1 MIQYNE
7 EKKKEL
13 SEIAAKNGGLC
24 EALWNCACGNG
35 FYYERR
41 EKLWKLLERAVG
53 RELTEVK
60 TVEEFWKPG
69 VESAV
74 CELVGDAMQ
83 KDFVEMMQLQMECQF
98 SWTICRRSYR
108 TRDFGWHA
116 SKLVYMLVDW
126 ISYTV
131 CDKSVEE
138 MLQEKYEDVRGYEMF
153 LALQLR
159 RENETVLSAVRE
171 AILGDNQEVLLTRTI
186 IRAIIISGREDLLE
200 LLLKLLSAARLQEG
214 LRQQILENADA
225 GSMQT
230 LKRILK
236 FCIDEDMFRYSSTIR
251 AFNTWTGL
259 GYGDEKQA
267 TIQKYALIAYECL
280 DQKDAREKYIE
291 SHNNLEAYL
300 GLWAMASE
308 DMNGVDRYVIGLL
321 DAKEKYRR
329 ILGWYFITHSDSS
342 HYRMQVAS
350 CYLTERDPEILAW
363 ILGNLEQTSE
373 LVYGNLAQT
382 SELVY
387 AHGVY
392 YPNNRKRKAVVNEDL
407 PSRKEERKWI
417 FLQLKELVKVVG
429 TKDTV
434 FTGNP
439 FPFSWIRFESEKVIN
454 CMMSLAG
461 YDMDSELIRELH
473 SCVTDMTPQ
482 QRRTYYLTFLWPETD
497 EQHKVW
503 LLEALSDK
511 SVQVKEL
518 AVEILTEC
526 PLTEAELDLMMECLK
541 SKSSNLRKSVVVAL
555 KRQEPKAQAKILQ
568 KLFTSGDQFQI
579 QAGTELL
586 LELKEKEPELVAGQT
601 ENIAALRQQKL
612 STQTEILLEQ
622 LEGSDQAGPVYSAEN
637 GYGLYDPAVI
647 EEVLSR
653 AEEQFE
659 GKALT
664 EQELTKML
672 AIDKKEYFAVLERMN
687 DVFNRHADYEYETM
701 MYDGSVKKVLFGD
714 ADSMHLWIPIQDGE
728 KTCHTYVRQLTPE
741 TFPFF
746 EEFRE
751 SLGEYARDVTKM
763 LSLSFLASRW
773 RPPYYQHGDDKVQ
786 PWFHEFVKLPMLA
799 SYHQEGREKYKF
811 RYFHFQEIIE
821 VLPQLFPAQEVFE
834 ASFQIMRGII
844 RFVETGFRGKNDESA
859 SIRDVVEKRGYANT
873 TCLMN
878 RWILGHWRSMLSS
891 YASTPED
898 FKRWFYAEYYLEKV
912 ASKDGLIAQMLTQ
925 KDFFRAHQEGFVPV
939 DVFYANSLEAAY
951 GGVSYLAKLGA
962 LTNPN
967 SSSMGREIYE
977 LYPEAKEIVKKLVLR
992 IVEVEEKRGEMPTP
1006 LTFLAR
1012 SIERF
1017 EGGAEHFVKLLA
1029 ALGNENFFRGY
1040 LYRDCETKQAI
1051 LSLLLKRCYPTKE
1064 DGPEQLKKYLKQTDI
1079 TEKRLV
1085 EAVMYAPQWAGLA
1098 EQVTGWKGL
1107 KCGIWFF
1114 HAHVNETFS
1123 AEKETEVALYS
1134 PIPPQRFN
1142 DGAFDRD
1149 WFWQAYQ
1156 MLGEKRFRTLYKC
1169 AKYITSGSNLHRRSQ
1184 LYADA
1189 ALGKLDAD
1197 SIKAEIIEKRNQEKL
1212 RCYPL
1217 IPIPESDVKTALERY
1232 EFIQKFL
1239 KESRQFGA
1247 QRRENERKACNAAL
1261 ENLAIT
1267 TGFYDVNRMTWFL
1280 ESEKVKELRA
1290 LMEPKE
1296 LSGIHVWVDIDEEGI
1311 AALAVEKDGTRQKS
1325 LPKELNKAPLI
1336 LELKEAIKELKEQRR
1351 RAKEILERAMTECT
1365 LFSGEELQKIS
1376 ENPILLPLVQKLV
1389 WVRETEEKKEA
1400 LIGFLKKGERLVL
1413 EDVSGVPYPL
1423 EETWK
1428 LRVAHPHDMMHA
1440 GVWSEFMHLLYRE
1453 KVTQPFKQVFREYY
1467 PITEDELQERTISRR
1482 YAGHQ
1487 VQPRK
1492 TVALLRSRGW
1502 TVDYEEGLQKV
1513 FYKEDLVVR
1522 MFAMADWFSPSDI
1535 EAPTLEEIRF
1545 FHRNTYKSVEF
1556 TEVPPIVFSE
1566 VMRDIDLVVSVA
1578 HVGGVDPEA
1587 SHSTVEMRTA
1597 IAAEL
1602 IKLLKLSNVTFIGAH
1617 AKIIGSLANYSVHM
1631 GSGVVHAEAIGMLNI
1646 LPVHSQARGRI
1657 FLPFADEDPKT
1668 AEIMSKIILL
1678 SEDKKIKDPSVLQQL
1693 R

>member
-1 MIQYNE
+1 MLQYSE
-7 EKKKEL
+7 EKKNEL
-13 SEIAAKNGGLC
+13 SKIAAKNGGLC

-35 FYYERR
+35 FYFERR
-41 EKLWKLLERAVG
+41 ETLWKLLERAVG
-53 RELTEVK
+53 RALTEVK

-74 CELVGDAMQ
+74 RELVGDAMQ

-98 SWTICRRSYR
+98 SWTVCRRSYR

-159 RENETVLSAVRE
+159 RENEMILSAVRE

-214 LRQQILENADA
+214 LRQQILENADT

-236 FCIDEDMFRYSSTIR
+236 FCIDEDLFRYSSTIR

-267 TIQKYALIAYECL
+267 TVQKYALIAYECL
-280 DQKDAREKYIE
+280 DQKGAREKYIE

-308 DMNGVDRYVIGLL
+308 DMNGVDRYVIRLL

-342 HYRMQVAS
+342 RYRMQVAS
-350 CYLTERDPEILAW
+350 CYLAERDPEILAW
-363 ILGNLEQTSE
+363 ILGNLEQTSDMIYA
-373 LVYGNLAQT
+373 YGIAAKDRN
-382 SELVY
+382 
-387 AHGVY
+387 H
-392 YPNNRKRKAVVNEDL
+392 KAKINPDL
-407 PSRKEERKWI
+407 PAKKEERRQV
-417 FLQLKELVKVVG
+417 FYRLKELAKDVDGKG
-429 TKDTV
+429 TIY
-434 FTGNP
+434 TGNP
-439 FPFSWIRFESEKVIN
+439 FPFSWIRTEGDRVIN
-454 CMMSLAG
+454 CMLSLAG
-461 YDMDSELIRELH
+461 YDMDGELIDALH
-473 SCVTDMTPQ
+473 ASVEDMTPG
-482 QRRTYYLTFLWPETD
+482 QRMAYYTIFLQPQKK
-497 EQHKVW
+497 EQHKSW
-503 LLEALSDK
+503 LLEALGDK
-511 SVQVKEL
+511 SVQVKTL
-518 AVEILTEC
+518 AVDILAEC
-526 PLTEAELDLMMECLK
+526 PLAEAELAAMTECLK
-541 SKSSNLRKSVVVAL
+541 SRSSDLRKSVLTAL
-555 KRQEPKAQAKILQ
+555 KRQTPDMQTKQLE
-568 KLFTSGDQFQI
+568 KLLTSGDQFQI
-579 QAGTELL
+579 QAGIELMM
-586 LELKEKEPELVAGQT
+586 ELKEKAPFLVAAQMK
-601 ENIAALRQQKL
+601 NIAALRQQKL

-637 GYGLYDPAVI
+637 GYGLYTPAVLD
-647 EEVLSR
+647 EVMEKSAQQFDGAVLSGKELEKILDIGR
-653 AEEQFE
+653 QEFFE
-659 GKALT
+659 L
-664 EQELTKML
+664 
-672 AIDKKEYFAVLERMN
+672 LERMN
-687 DVFNRHADYEYETM
+687 AVFVRHANYEYETRK
-701 MYDGSVKKVLFGD
+701 YDGSVEKILFGD
-714 ADSMHLWIPIQDGE
+714 TSYPSLRIPVQEGKDANYS
-728 KTCHTYVRQLTPE
+728 YVFQLTPE
-741 TFPFF
+741 MIPFF
-746 EEFRE
+746 EEFKE
-751 SLGEYARDVTKM
+751 ALGEYAKDVTKM
-763 LSLSFLASRW
+763 LALCFVADR
-773 RPPYYQHGDDKVQ
+773 RPAPYSHGDVDVQ
-786 PWFHEFVKLPMLA
+786 PWYHRLVKLPMF
-799 SYHQEGREKYKF
+799 STYDQEGREKYKN
-811 RYFHFQEIIE
+811 RYCCFQDIIG
-821 VLPQLFPAQEVFE
+821 VLPQLFAEHEVFE
-834 ASFQIMRGII
+834 AAFQIFRGIVH
-844 RFVETGFRGKNDESA
+844 FVDIEFPGKNSEDDKLRRTNGNQLHSNTSCVMNSRIVGYWRTMLFSRA
-859 SIRDVVEKRGYANT
+859 SN
-873 TCLMN
+873 
-878 RWILGHWRSMLSS
+878 
-891 YASTPED
+891 PED
-898 FKRWFYAEYYLEKV
+898 FRRWFPAEYYLERM
-912 ASKDGLIAQMLTQ
+912 ASKNDLMTGLLTHRE
-925 KDFFRAHQEGFVPV
+925 FFRAHREGIIPADAV
-939 DVFYANSLEAAY
+939 YAYFLEKAADKRAY
-951 GGVSYLAKLGA
+951 RSELDI
-962 LTNPN
+962 LTNPVHYPR
-967 SSSMGREIYE
+967 GRELYE
-977 LYPEAKEIVKKLVLR
+977 QYPEAKDMVKNLVLR
-992 IVEVEEKRGEMPTP
+992 IVEVEEKRGELATP
-1006 LTFLAR
+1006 LTNLAC

-1029 ALGNENFFRGY
+1029 ALGKENFFRGY
-1040 LYRDCETKQAI
+1040 LYFHETKQAI
-1051 LSLLLKRCYPTKE
+1051 LSLLLKRCYPKKE
-1064 DGPEQLKKYLKQTDI
+1064 DGPEQLKQYLKQTDI
-1079 TEKRLV
+1079 TEKRLA

-1098 EQVTGWKGL
+1098 EQITGWKGL
-1107 KCGIWFF
+1107 KCGVWFF

-1123 AEKETEVALYS
+1123 AEKETEVALFS
-1134 PIPPQRFN
+1134 PIPPQQFN
-1142 DGAFDRD
+1142 DGAFDKD

-1156 MLGEKRFRTLYKC
+1156 MLGEKRFQTLYKS
-1169 AKYITSGSNLHRRSQ
+1169 AKYITSSSNQHRRSQ

-1189 ALGKLDAD
+1189 VLGKLDAD
-1197 SIKAEIIEKRNQEKL
+1197 DIKAEIIEKRNQEKL

-1217 IPIPESDVKTALERY
+1217 IPIPEGDVKTALERY

-1239 KESRQFGA
+1239 KESKQFGA

-1280 ESEKVKELRA
+1280 ESEKVKELHA
-1290 LMEPKE
+1290 LMEPQE
-1296 LSGIHVWVDIDEEGI
+1296 LSGAHVWVDIDEEGI

-1365 LFSGEELQKIS
+1365 LFSGEEIQKIS
-1376 ENPILLPLVQKLV
+1376 ENPILFPLVQKLV
-1389 WVRETEEKKEA
+1389 WVRATEDKKDA

-1413 EDVSGVPYPL
+1413 EDVSGISHPL
-1423 EETWK
+1423 EEDWK
-1428 LRVAHPHDMMHA
+1428 LRVAHPHDMMQA

-1453 KVTQPFKQVFREYY
+1453 KVAQPFKQVFREYY

-1545 FHRNTYKSVEF
+1545 FQRNTYKSVEF

-1566 VMRDIDLVVSVA
+1566 VMRDMDLVVSVA

-1646 LPVHSQARGRI
+1646 LPVHSQTRGRI